1 MRLLGERLREERKRL
16 GWSQVVAA
24 SHAGISREMWSKYEA
39 GAEPGARVLAAVGA
53 AGVDTQY
60 VLTGEREGAGSPLTP
75 EEQMLLSYFRDAS
88 KEVRKAALGALLGAT
103 VSSTAAPQKH
113 DDEDVEQGRRR
124 RTGGVRR
131 RFREH
136 EQKEVELTG
145 LYRQIQAIKE
155 KLLPKLIN
163 RGSGGSPGGQSGW

>member
-1 MRLLGERLREERKRL
+1 M
-16 GWSQVVAA
+16 VAA

-103 VSSTAAPQKH
+103 VSSTAAPQNMTMKMSNKAA
-113 DDEDVEQGRRR
+113 
-124 RTGGVRR
+124 GGV
-131 RFREH
+131 
-136 EQKEVELTG
+136 QVG
-145 LYRQIQAIKE
+145 YV
-155 KLLPKLIN
+155 
-163 RGSGGSPGGQSGW
+163 GGSVNTNKRRSS